1 VDRQTAFYQKLRLGA
16 PAWQGHAGA
25 WPVTGGY
32 CYLLQSLT
40 TSSWHGE
47 LDMVPVSVSFK
58 HVIA

>member
-1 VDRQTAFYQKLRLGA
+1 MWIARPPFTKNS
-16 PAWQGHAGA
+16 AWQGHAGA

>member
-1 VDRQTAFYQKLRLGA
+1 LPDGLLPKTPPGRAALARGLLLA
-16 PAWQGHAGA
+16 
-25 WPVTGGY
+25 VTVA
-32 CYLLQSLT
+32 CYSLT